1 MDGDKAGLAF
11 DRAPLRA
18 KRGGGGC
25 GGVGRERQSKRKR
38 EGKTRLSFSK
48 RT

>member
-18 KRGGGGC
+18 KRGGW

>member
-18 KRGGGGC
+18 KRGGGC
-25 GGVGRERQSKRKR
+25 QQREAKQQKERG
-38 EGKTRLSFSK
+38 EDEA
-48 RT
+48 

>member
-18 KRGGGGC
+18 GGGQREAKKEKKRG
-25 GGVGRERQSKRKR
+25 ED
-38 EGKTRLSFSK
+38 EA
-48 RT
+48 